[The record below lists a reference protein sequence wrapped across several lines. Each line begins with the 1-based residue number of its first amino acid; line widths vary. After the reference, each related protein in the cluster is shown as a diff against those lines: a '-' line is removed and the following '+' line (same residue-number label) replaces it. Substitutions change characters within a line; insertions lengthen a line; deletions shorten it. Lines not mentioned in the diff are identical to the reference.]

1 MYYSNGIIGPQGYFP
16 DIRSNSFVH
25 VCTNYLITEMIG
37 SAHVEVILCRGSKNK
52 AIEKRGNGVYF
63 VGIPDGV
70 SLIETKLFYWFVAM
84 CIVRYELHGCL
95 FQDELFGESSKED
108 IEAFQSAFSYIGNEI
123 IVGSRINVEDI
134 QQVLFLACPEKGIVI
149 NLCLVNTP

>member
-1 MYYSNGIIGPQGYFP
+1 MYYSNGIIRPQGYFP
-16 DIRSNSFVH
+16 DVRSNSFVQ

-52 AIEKRGNGVYF
+52 TFEKKGNGVYL

-70 SLIETKLFYWFVAM
+70 SLIETKLFYWFIAM

-95 FQDELFGESSKED
+95 FKDEFFGESAIED
-108 IEAFQSAFSYIGNEI
+108 VGAFQNAFCQIGNEI
-123 IVGSRINVEDI
+123 IAGSSIEVKEI
-134 QQVLFLACPEKGIVI
+134 QQVLFLACPEKGIAI
-149 NLCLVNTP
+149 NLCLVNAP